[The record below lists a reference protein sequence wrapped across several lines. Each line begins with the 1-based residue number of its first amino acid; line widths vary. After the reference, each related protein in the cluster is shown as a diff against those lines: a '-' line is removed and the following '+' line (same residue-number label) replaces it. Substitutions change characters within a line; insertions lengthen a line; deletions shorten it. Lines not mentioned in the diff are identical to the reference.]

1 MPRVPVV
8 NLFSGKD
15 RSIYRRGHSLVIQ
28 REDTIG
34 RGELKEYQNTMTEI
48 PIAPVIRI
56 IRKTGADRVGNEAG
70 EALADLMEQY
80 GQKIA
85 KEALKLA
92 SHAGRKTITA
102 HDIRMAAEILS

>member
-1 MPRVPVV
+1 MPVRES
-8 NLFSGKD
+8 SGD
-15 RSIYRRGHSLVIQ
+15 FQ
-28 REDTIG
+28 PAATIG
-34 RGELKEYQNTMTEI
+34 REEKKEYQDTMTEI

-56 IRKTGADRVGNEAG
+56 IRKTGAERVGNEAG

-80 GQKIA
+80 GRKIA

-92 SHAGRKTITA
+92 SHAGRKTITS